1 MLQGQGTSGG
11 EPHTPELTPS
21 TRMCAGVGLLP
32 LALLLLLLAPKA
44 AELAFSQLLRSRT
57 KPL

>member
-32 LALLLLLLAPKA
+32 LAPLLLLAPKA